1 MSRLKRWMERYFP
14 SFAATFAGLLVVALG
29 GAVTRCNLPGL
40 IGGVSRAELTGVI
53 QQSPVMAFET
63 VREGIR
69 YKERVTLPRNI
80 TGTGGSEESVPK
92 ETELIPQGIYVSE
105 SCILLVTAHSKCT
118 VLHDNTGGSA
128 TVVTAITVD
137 GIKAAEDCAYGE
149 SRNVKNLFSSAVAL
163 RQLEPGMH
171 RLAAEGNFY
180 GNTVN
185 PDTTMQY
192 VLIRKGDR
200 PLLGMS
206 RKGRKGD
213 RPLLGNADSTVKYKK
228 SNQI

>member
-40 IGGVSRAELTGVI
+40 IGGVSRAELSGVI

-69 YKERVTLPRNI
+69 YKEQVTMP
-80 TGTGGSEESVPK
+80 GTASGKGGSGKTIPK

-128 TVVTAITVD
+128 SVITAITVD
-137 GIKAAEDCAYGE
+137 GIKAAEDCAYSE
-149 SRNVKNLFSSAVAL
+149 NRKVKNLFSSTVAL
-163 RQLEPGMH
+163 RQLQPGMH
-171 RLAAEGNFY
+171 RLAAEGNFF
-180 GNTVN
+180 GSTVN

-192 VLIRKGDR
+192 LLIRNGDR
-200 PLLGMS
+200 PLLI
-206 RKGRKGD
+206 
-213 RPLLGNADSTVKYKK
+213 NAEKK
-228 SNQI
+228 KKQI